1 MAKLTKDSTVAE
13 ALENEKAVALV
24 EEMMPGITKNPAIRM
39 VKRFPLK
46 KLVGIKQVHITEEQ
60 LDEMLAKVNEDE

>member
-46 KLVGIKQVHITEEQ
+46 NLVGIKQVKITEEQ
-60 LDEMLAKVNEDE
+60 LEEMLAKVNEE